1 MAQIREKDKQVLTR
15 LLPENPSK
23 ERRQQVRSL
32 QLRLRYPQLSAISL
46 IIFTIL
52 VYGELY
58 FIQHVG
64 GTIVQLK
71 SLCSGEKLMFTPDSI
86 IELLGTDAW
95 RFVFTYLAFPVA
107 GWLADAKYG
116 RLKVINMSV
125 WFMWWGLLIMVVS
138 LLLVVPS
145 SLLPIHNQHQ
155 CNGSLAADIVLP
167 LCTIF
172 LLISFILI
180 GIGAGGFLPN
190 ILPFIID
197 QLPEASSSLLSSY
210 VRWYSW
216 TLFVGYLIGLVHT
229 SYIKVN
235 NPPPPVLPA
244 IGLFAVHSIVVIGN
258 IFCQSLFIQSQGYD
272 DPYKTVLRVVH
283 FACKHKTPIKRSSL
297 TYCERGLPSRFDLA
311 KTKYG
316 GPYTNEAVENVKTFF
331 RILLVLLSLGGFFFV
346 SSGPYIQLP
355 AFLKHYDNLD
365 SDSLTPWETVIA
377 FTNPIVGVILL
388 PVINIIVRFASY
400 KFEYLV
406 HKPFLW
412 IGIGFILMSLCNG
425 SLTIISVLNY
435 ALQANATQLNHTC
448 FLYFYGED
456 TDTSVQNIMA
466 YVVMPSLFYSL
477 ANVLVLTSSLYFICC
492 QAPSSM
498 RGMLIGL
505 FQLGVGC
512 FTALE
517 DLFSAAFAKAP
528 NCSIWFWLFLTI
540 VSIASVPV
548 YAIIAKKYRKRERE
562 EIINYRAMI
571 ESVIERDIRFDE
583 DIERQFGSISNKSSK
598 QDSVKTPSYTNQ
610 DT

>member
-1 MAQIREKDKQVLTR
+1 MLGYLAAVYVGMAQIREKDNQVLTR

-32 QLRLRYPQLSAISL
+32 RMGLRYPQLLAISL

-52 VYGELY
+52 VNGELY
-58 FIQHVG
+58 FIRHIG
-64 GTIVQLK
+64 GTIVKPK
-71 SLCSGEKLMFTPDSI
+71 SLCSGKKLLFTSDSI
-86 IELLGTDAW
+86 TEILGTDAW

-116 RLKVINMSV
+116 RRKVINISV
-125 WFMWWGLLIMVVS
+125 WLMWWGLLIMVVS

-167 LCTIF
+167 LSTIF
-172 LLISFILI
+172 LLISFALI
-180 GIGAGGFLPN
+180 NIGAGGFLPN

-216 TLFVGYLIGLVHT
+216 TLFVGYLIGLAPT

-235 NPPPPVLPA
+235 SSPQVVIPA

-283 FACKHKTPIKRSSL
+283 FACKHKTPIKRSAM
-297 TYCERGLPSRFDLA
+297 TYCESDLPSRLDLA

-316 GPYTNEAVENVKTFF
+316 GPYTNEAVENVKTFC
-331 RILLVLLSLGGFFFV
+331 RILLVILSLGGFFFV
-346 SSGPYIQLP
+346 SSGPYIQIP
-355 AFLKHYDNLD
+355 AFLKHYENIK
-365 SDSLTPWETVIA
+365 SDTLTTWETVIA
-377 FTNPIVGVILL
+377 FTNLIVGIILL
-388 PVINIIVRFASY
+388 SVINIIMRFASY
-400 KFEYLV
+400 KFEYFI

-412 IGIGFILMSLCNG
+412 IGVGFILISLCNG

-435 ALQANATQLNHTC
+435 ALQPNTTQLNHTC
-448 FLYFYGED
+448 FLHFYGED
-456 TDTSVQNIMA
+456 TGSSIPHIME
-466 YVVMPSLFYSL
+466 YVAIPSFFHSL
-477 ANVLVLTSSLYFICC
+477 ASVMVFTSSLYFICC

-517 DLFSAAFAKAP
+517 DLFSAAFVEVP

-540 VSIASVPV
+540 VGIAIVPV
-548 YAIIAKKYRKRERE
+548 YAIIAIKYRKRERE

-583 DIERQFGSISNKSSK
+583 DIERQFGSI
-598 QDSVKTPSYTNQ
+598 
-610 DT
+610 